1 MYGIRVRELRRQ
13 RGLTQRQLGR
23 LCGVSGAVIGQV
35 ERGERL
41 PGRKT
46 EQRLRA
52 VLGALPERPA
62 KPSRRADL
70 LSLLREGYPPPQ
82 ARKSR
87 RNSAAGH
94 PSFGRVQAGE
104 ARPPRLRRGGLR
116 PSLPPPASPP
126 KQKPRRFPDGAAI
139 RF

>member
-46 EQRLRA
+46 EQRQ
-52 VLGALPERPA
+52 RPA
-62 KPSRRADL
+62 KPSRRAEL
-70 LSLLREGYPPPQ
+70 LSLLREG
-82 ARKSR
+82 
-87 RNSAAGH
+87 
-94 PSFGRVQAGE
+94 
-104 ARPPRLRRGGLR
+104 
-116 PSLPPPASPP
+116 
-126 KQKPRRFPDGAAI
+126 
-139 RF
+139 

>member
-1 MYGIRVRELRRQ
+1 MYGIRVWELRRQ

-52 VLGALPERPA
+52 VLGPLPERPA
-62 KPSRRADL
+62 KPSRRAEL
-70 LSLLREGYPPPQ
+70 LSLLREG
-82 ARKSR
+82 
-87 RNSAAGH
+87 
-94 PSFGRVQAGE
+94 
-104 ARPPRLRRGGLR
+104 
-116 PSLPPPASPP
+116 
-126 KQKPRRFPDGAAI
+126 
-139 RF
+139 

>member
-1 MYGIRVRELRRQ
+1 MYSIRVRELRRQ

-52 VLGALPERPA
+52 ILGALPERPA
-62 KPSRRADL
+62 KPSRRAEL
-70 LSLLREGYPPPQ
+70 LSLLREG
-82 ARKSR
+82 
-87 RNSAAGH
+87 
-94 PSFGRVQAGE
+94 
-104 ARPPRLRRGGLR
+104 
-116 PSLPPPASPP
+116 
-126 KQKPRRFPDGAAI
+126 
-139 RF
+139 

>member
-23 LCGVSGAVIGQV
+23 LCGASGAVIGQV

-62 KPSRRADL
+62 KPSRRAEL
-70 LSLLREGYPPPQ
+70 LSLLREG
-82 ARKSR
+82 
-87 RNSAAGH
+87 
-94 PSFGRVQAGE
+94 
-104 ARPPRLRRGGLR
+104 
-116 PSLPPPASPP
+116 
-126 KQKPRRFPDGAAI
+126 
-139 RF
+139 